1 LSAEM
6 MAGKLARGTDFFMSH
21 SLQLQPRALAL
32 AADWRYGKS
41 REVTLTK
48 TVSRGRL
55 RNKRDKVLFFIGL
68 DKDLGRV

>member
-6 MAGKLARGTDFFMSH
+6 MTGKLARDTDFFMSH
-21 SLQLQPRALAL
+21 SLQPRALAL